1 MMSDAESYPIR
12 SWTLC
17 YYVDKSRTW
26 VYGDLSVHMN
36 GVSFQSSVDTKP
48 PLKFKLI
55 FNDFTG
61 VKKTTTGL
69 IFSALVIILS
79 NGCKHWFSSIPDR
92 ESLYNCVHYF
102 WKCSLLTSKKP
113 DKSQVGFAN
122 RTEKGRQLLSIVHD
136 TDKTLRGAAES
147 LSIQGAQI
155 DSAMGTMLDIHND
168 LDVAD
173 GLMSGLESWFG
184 KWKMPKEYNY
194 VEPVFVSKDDISEVL
209 EYEILYTKLQVGK
222 ASMQNVGLL
231 RVSKEGLFILTEKQ
245 KVVHKFKWS
254 DISLV
259 KVVTLWEIV
268 VTRFLIGEPDL
279 SYSIISSGLRSLLK
293 LLDRRLRSRLEYTSN
308 IVDQVTS
315 KREYTVSSREIKSE
329 REQLHGRQ
337 ETYPYKNGTKFT
349 GNSNLSSG
357 SSSGSGSQIQAIRTK
372 EIVSEEEVQE
382 LSQVLG
388 DLKNIALAV
397 GQETDVQNE
406 KLDKLTSSVNRANDR
421 LEQTDHRIKRLL

>member
-1 MMSDAESYPIR
+1 M
-12 SWTLC
+12 
-17 YYVDKSRTW
+17 
-26 VYGDLSVHMN
+26 
-36 GVSFQSSVDTKP
+36 
-48 PLKFKLI
+48 
-55 FNDFTG
+55 
-61 VKKTTTGL
+61 
-69 IFSALVIILS
+69 
-79 NGCKHWFSSIPDR
+79 
-92 ESLYNCVHYF
+92 
-102 WKCSLLTSKKP
+102 
-113 DKSQVGFAN
+113 
-122 RTEKGRQLLSIVHD
+122 SIVHD

-222 ASMQNVGLL
+222 A
-231 RVSKEGLFILTEKQ
+231 K
-245 KVVHKFKWS
+245 
-254 DISLV
+254 
-259 KVVTLWEIV
+259 
-268 VTRFLIGEPDL
+268 
-279 SYSIISSGLRSLLK
+279 
-293 LLDRRLRSRLEYTSN
+293 
-308 IVDQVTS
+308 
-315 KREYTVSSREIKSE
+315 
-329 REQLHGRQ
+329 QLHGRQ

-388 DLKNIALAV
+388 DLKNMALAV